1 MQKISVNVDTRA
13 NILYNILILV
23 NKISLCQYEAQ
34 VLLEDGHSYLGHLI
48 FFFFFFSSLGTY
60 HRWSQ

>member
-1 MQKISVNVDTRA
+1 MQKNSVNVDTRA
-13 NILYNILILV
+13 KILYNILILV

-60 HRWSQ
+60 HR